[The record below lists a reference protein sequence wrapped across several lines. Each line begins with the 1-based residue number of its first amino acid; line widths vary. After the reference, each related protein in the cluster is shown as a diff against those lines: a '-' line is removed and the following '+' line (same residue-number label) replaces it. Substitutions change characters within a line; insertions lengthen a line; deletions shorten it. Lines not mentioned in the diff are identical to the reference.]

1 MNLVEG
7 LYDSRCEHILRSQEE
22 AVQSCLQ
29 GEVGVDPVTVDFRIL
44 QKDKFLKLLHM
55 TYDMKYFI

>member
-55 TYDMKYFI
+55 T